1 VKFWHT
7 ANASMLAFRL
17 LFGLAHVTVGNNSL
31 SWLYSSDTSF
41 PRKIFVCHL
50 CRFSLKGANVHGA
63 NHV

>member
-1 VKFWHT
+1 
-7 ANASMLAFRL
+7 MLAFRL